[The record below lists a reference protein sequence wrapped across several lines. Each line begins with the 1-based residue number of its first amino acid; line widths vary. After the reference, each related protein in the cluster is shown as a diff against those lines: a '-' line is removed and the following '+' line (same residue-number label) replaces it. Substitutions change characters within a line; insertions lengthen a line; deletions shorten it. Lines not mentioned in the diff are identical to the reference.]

1 MSQITDKI
9 LMIRPANFG
18 YNEQTAEN
26 NAFQTQNKIM
36 SNDDVKEKAKE
47 EFDRMVA
54 ILRDKGIHVDVVQ
67 DTESP
72 IKPDCIFPNN
82 WMSLHQNGS
91 VITYPMYAPNRR
103 IERRADIIDFLED
116 KYHVTKRYEFEHYE
130 EQDMFLEGT
139 GSMIFD
145 RDHKIVYACISERTD
160 IRLLD
165 KFCVLTGYRKVAF
178 TSVDRH
184 GDPIYHTNVMMALG
198 TDFCVLVKDSI
209 KDEDELIS
217 ILSSLE
223 RTGKKVID
231 ISFDQME
238 AYAGNMLQVKSENGK
253 KYLVMSKS
261 AHESL
266 NETQREDLGSFTEL
280 LPVDIYVIETIG
292 GGSVR
297 CMMAENFLKLKN

>member
-130 EQDMFLEGT
+130 EQNMFLEGT

-165 KFCVLTGYRKVAF
+165 KFCVLTGYSKVAF

-184 GDPIYHTNVMMALG
+184 GDLIYHTNVMMALG
-198 TDFCVLVKDSI
+198 TDFCVLVKESI